1 MCYSAS
7 EKFVPSLD
15 FPELHTCFKLYF
27 RKIALSAIAEASSHY
42 RLAKKYWSSSNTYRP
57 KKYIVH
63 TFRDLLFAIQIVKF
77 RRIVDFSQSNDLY
90 YEIMGKE
97 ETDWNYF
104 DSIYYAR
111 YQKMKEEL
119 NELVML
125 PPIVKEIEKL
135 PNSIHVY
142 VTRMNNDFQSISD
155 ELESYFSLDIT
166 HKNENNV
173 EYLYFRGTDE
183 TPLYSDFTLKLFNGC
198 ILGKFNNVTELICLP
213 HKKAIPVGNRY
224 QPKVLDIKNGCTIWN
239 IEASAN
245 IENLM
250 VHIYYDI
257 FTHNWKMLHN
267 EKPSCEIIWKKFKEL
282 GYETPNNVDFTYTF
296 EVILERKTFIIQ
308 QINLFSIQDTKKEV
322 MVDFSEELYSTK
334 RLKHNGL
341 TSLTHITNYAKQ
353 INPLE
358 TKEILIIEKSCI
370 LSYILPQF
378 NILSNSS
385 ENAAERVTIELLR
398 TSLNNPQ
405 LIEMARDYVTLRFN
419 SSTIFDSVHK
429 KISLLVDKISFV
441 INNACAAPYPCATVY
456 RPFSADSLWNSRPV
470 NPVLAENVTIPESEV
485 KYYPAIGEGSFS
497 TGVYIASASDPSV
510 TVYGPSDS
518 VGINLSEAFA
528 KVPSLVIPRWPGN
541 TIPASGGDGHCEIYD
556 PIDNRI
562 HSFWQLKKVNGTWR
576 ATLYGWSALDGP
588 GWSTPATFYSGA
600 RAVGIASS
608 AGLIRTHEV
617 NDGDTMYRHALTM
630 SMTNNG
636 LDNNPTY
643 VFPATAAD
651 SDAAT
656 TNYGNIPEGSRLF
669 LPSSFNVSKLI
680 STPKLKK
687 IAETLKTYGAYVT
700 DRNYGTP
707 YFIYVEMG
715 SNYTLHPGGWNNVA
729 ASELQVIRAA
739 LRPMV
744 SCSGWLNG
752 NDQQVTFTQNQNVLS
767 MRGPWGLE
775 SGPSGGSYDTWKQ
788 AVVFANRT
796 SRTTFRT
803 YSANGFAKVSW
814 GSPTSGVL
822 YNVTAKTTGGGQFR
836 LLLNMQCQN
845 KSNIDTGALSNGQ
858 SYLFTWPSSYCS
870 SSIFAYSGVN
880 QESSVSVTMLRYE
893 APQPQDT
900 SSKGGSTN
908 PSSSSTIVPTPSK
921 SSRNVNSSV
930 RVEYSLVLGIFFVIL
945 SLLQF

>member
-1 MCYSAS
+1 MEKNVDSEACFQPIREQILIALNFEKDLSCNIYQIGSRVYGTHRDDSDYDFFMVISDDFYQSLNENYSREENLRFHNKFKDSWVVFSENENNRPSLESKLNNEASEWSKEGKSGMGREFQCLLLETSCGTELNVNLYNYSSFKKRLESNWIQSIMCYSAS

-370 LSYILPQF
+370 LS
-378 NILSNSS
+378 
-385 ENAAERVTIELLR
+385 
-398 TSLNNPQ
+398 
-405 LIEMARDYVTLRFN
+405 
-419 SSTIFDSVHK
+419 
-429 KISLLVDKISFV
+429 
-441 INNACAAPYPCATVY
+441 
-456 RPFSADSLWNSRPV
+456 
-470 NPVLAENVTIPESEV
+470 
-485 KYYPAIGEGSFS
+485 
-497 TGVYIASASDPSV
+497 
-510 TVYGPSDS
+510 
-518 VGINLSEAFA
+518 
-528 KVPSLVIPRWPGN
+528 
-541 TIPASGGDGHCEIYD
+541 
-556 PIDNRI
+556 
-562 HSFWQLKKVNGTWR
+562 
-576 ATLYGWSALDGP
+576 
-588 GWSTPATFYSGA
+588 
-600 RAVGIASS
+600 
-608 AGLIRTHEV
+608 
-617 NDGDTMYRHALTM
+617 
-630 SMTNNG
+630 
-636 LDNNPTY
+636 
-643 VFPATAAD
+643 
-651 SDAAT
+651 
-656 TNYGNIPEGSRLF
+656 
-669 LPSSFNVSKLI
+669 
-680 STPKLKK
+680 
-687 IAETLKTYGAYVT
+687 
-700 DRNYGTP
+700 
-707 YFIYVEMG
+707 
-715 SNYTLHPGGWNNVA
+715 
-729 ASELQVIRAA
+729 
-739 LRPMV
+739 
-744 SCSGWLNG
+744 
-752 NDQQVTFTQNQNVLS
+752 
-767 MRGPWGLE
+767 
-775 SGPSGGSYDTWKQ
+775 
-788 AVVFANRT
+788 
-796 SRTTFRT
+796 
-803 YSANGFAKVSW
+803 
-814 GSPTSGVL
+814 
-822 YNVTAKTTGGGQFR
+822 
-836 LLLNMQCQN
+836 
-845 KSNIDTGALSNGQ
+845 
-858 SYLFTWPSSYCS
+858 
-870 SSIFAYSGVN
+870 
-880 QESSVSVTMLRYE
+880 VSVIQLYR
-893 APQPQDT
+893 
-900 SSKGGSTN
+900 
-908 PSSSSTIVPTPSK
+908 
-921 SSRNVNSSV
+921 
-930 RVEYSLVLGIFFVIL
+930 
-945 SLLQF
+945 